1 MSYTSYT
8 SYTSVWWLGEGHSTT
23 EGVYASPGLCP
34 GDKAKHTP
42 GQVKQEEA
50 GVIYKYLDKTK

>member
-1 MSYTSYT
+1 
-8 SYTSVWWLGEGHSTT
+8 VWWLGEGHSTT